1 MSLSTNEKASSIDIR
16 GLIAGTAAGVVS
28 TAIFHPLEL
37 IKIRWQVYEAA
48 SLSNLLKSKAN
59 LEIKNNS
66 APEYRPKYKSLLHT
80 ASSVYQS
87 ENGFRGIYR
96 GIGINTLASG
106 SAWGLYFLIYN
117 SLKLRHQKIND
128 STNKQSLTVAN
139 YTLDAT
145 IAGVTTILITNVYL
159 VKIFYY
165 KIFFLIKKFN

>member
-1 MSLSTNEKASSIDIR
+1 MSISTNAKTSSTIDIR

-48 SLSNLLKSKAN
+48 TLSNILKTKTTN
-59 LEIKNNS
+59 LELKNVS
-66 APEYRPKYKSLLHT
+66 APEYRPKYKSLLDT
-80 ASSVYQS
+80 ATSVYKS
-87 ENGFRGIYR
+87 ENGLRGIYR

-117 SLKLRHQKIND
+117 SLKLRHQKMND
-128 STNKQSLTVAN
+128 ATNNLTVAN

-145 IAGVTTILITNVYL
+145 IAGVTTILITNVNN
-159 VKIFYY
+159 
-165 KIFFLIKKFN
+165 LI